1 MFLINNVDVKSRL
14 KHIWSTFLA
23 LIEFT
28 SNATARERSRYS
40 VHMKGMYFIN
50 ICWILFV
57 MLGDLP
63 LTFLGC
69 FACCFSILDVCRL
82 YLLAFL
88 FPLEVHNHYD
98 TTFLVMDCSSN
109 NTVEFCMY
117 LGKYCGYKSG
127 FCVFMKGM
135 HFLTI
140 NCIIF
145 VMLGDLPTF
154 LGCSASLNF
163 ECLQV
168 IFATT
173 TVVT

>member
-1 MFLINNVDVKSRL
+1 MFLVNNVDVKSGL

-40 VHMKGMYFIN
+40 VLMKGMYFIN

-57 MLGDLP
+57 ILGDLP

-69 FACCFSILDVCRL
+69 FACCFSILDVCQL

-109 NTVEFCMY
+109 NTVEFCMC
-117 LGKYCGYKSG
+117 LGKYCGYKVLTETYLINILG
-127 FCVFMKGM
+127 FAGFYIP
-135 HFLTI
+135 F
-140 NCIIF
+140 II
-145 VMLGDLPTF
+145 VLNAQILP
-154 LGCSASLNF
+154 
-163 ECLQV
+163 
-168 IFATT
+168 
-173 TVVT
+173 